1 MATEIERKQTLQDN
15 FEGHILLVEDNVTNQ
30 MLMSAILKKL
40 QLTFDIAQDGLE
52 AIDRVQE
59 KHYDL
64 ILMDENMPKLNG
76 IKSTKQIRML
86 EKSNLI
92 RPQVIVA
99 LTANAMKGDKE
110 RFLMA
115 GMDNYL
121 PKPINID
128 DLKSVLMEYLPANR
142 SEV

>member
-1 MATEIERKQTLQDN
+1 MNRRNVAITGISVLLLFILSVFEVVTHQTPLASTHNKAPD
-15 FEGHILLVEDNVTNQ
+15 LVIYAGITMVKP
-30 MLMSAILKKL
+30 LKVL
-40 QLTFDIAQDGLE
+40 ADA
-52 AIDRVQE
+52 
-59 KHYDL
+59 
-64 ILMDENMPKLNG
+64 
-76 IKSTKQIRML
+76 S

-92 RPQVIVA
+92 QPQVIVA

-128 DLKSVLMEYLPANR
+128 DLKSVLMAYLPANR